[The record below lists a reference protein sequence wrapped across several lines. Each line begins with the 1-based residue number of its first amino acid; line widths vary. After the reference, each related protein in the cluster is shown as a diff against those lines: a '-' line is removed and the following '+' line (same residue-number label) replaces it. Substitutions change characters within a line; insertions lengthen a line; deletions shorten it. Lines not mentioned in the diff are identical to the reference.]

1 MSVSCGGAGPC
12 FSLAARGK
20 AALDLWS
27 VYRGR
32 LLPNQTNQGENNM
45 NNAHGPKPSGR
56 ASFPRMLKITLS
68 LLALTALI
76 SGCGGG
82 GSGSSSAPSGSSS
95 YQVGGTLTG
104 LSSGTSVT
112 LKNGSDSLML
122 NSNGSFAFPTQETSG
137 ITYDVTVGTDEHRLS

>member
-1 MSVSCGGAGPC
+1 
-12 FSLAARGK
+12 
-20 AALDLWS
+20 
-27 VYRGR
+27 
-32 LLPNQTNQGENNM
+32 M

-56 ASFPRMLKITLS
+56 ASFPRILKITLS